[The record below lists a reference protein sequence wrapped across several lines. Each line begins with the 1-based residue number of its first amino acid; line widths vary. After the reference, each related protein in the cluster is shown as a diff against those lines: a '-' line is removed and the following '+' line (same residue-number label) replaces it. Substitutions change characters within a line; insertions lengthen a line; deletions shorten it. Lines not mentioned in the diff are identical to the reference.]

1 MSGVERAAERVGNA
15 FGELAKD
22 IASKAVRNAQ
32 DTVSIATFQGLDSEG
47 KPWFLLP
54 GADEAQPVSQMGVDA
69 KAGDTVRIRFTGNK
83 AILEANLSNPA
94 AGVTTVAKAQETAE
108 DATRKAGSAA
118 GAAAN
123 AQASAD
129 SAGIAAGMAQESA
142 NRAIADAQSAQQSAA
157 SAAASAEAAQE
168 SAETAAD
175 MAESAAEDAASANES
190 ARAALYGLSDVEKV
204 VGTLNWISQHG
215 SYLLTT
221 DTEVVEGH
229 VYYTLSGGEYALT
242 ADTAIN
248 PYKQYYEYDS
258 ETEEYA
264 PVATPDVADI
274 GSYYERTGMTATV
287 VTDPTD
293 EGLPSYFQLYV
304 DESVQNYLASHLA
317 QTDYGLDIM
326 FDNTSYKIHIGTVD
340 GTYAAGVYIVSSG
353 TVKSAYTSDGVT
365 VGSANGFHVSITDT
379 ELGFFQ
385 GPLKVAYISNNEL
398 YIPRT
403 VVLNS
408 MRIGKWS
415 FIQRDSGNMG
425 VFYTGEVSNG

>member
-1 MSGVERAAERVGNA
+1 
-15 FGELAKD
+15 
-22 IASKAVRNAQ
+22 
-32 DTVSIATFQGLDSEG
+32 VSIEEKADRFVDGVIGAAKALARREVRDSQESKSTATFQGRDSEG
-47 KPWFLLP
+47 KPYVLLP
-54 GADEAQPVSQMGVDA
+54 GSDEAMPVSQMAVDA
-69 KAGDTVRIRFTGNK
+69 KSGDSVRVSFKDGR
-83 AILEANLSNPA
+83 AVVEANLSNPA
-94 AGVTTVAKAQETAE
+94 AGISTVELAQETAE

-168 SAETAAD
+168 SAETAAE

-326 FDNTSYKIHIGTVD
+326 FDNASDKVHIGTVD

-365 VGSANGFHVSITDT
+365 VGPANGFHVSITAT

-385 GPLKVAYISNNEL
+385 GPLKVAYVSNNEL

-408 MRIGKWS
+408 MRLGKWS

-425 VFYTGEVSNG
+425 VFYTGEVSND